1 MKHNPIINKTMDRK
15 DLDSPEAMV
24 VIDELNNL
32 IYELRR
38 QNVNISSWYGSFDLN
53 DEPFERINRGYEY
66 IPLDGAADDKNFP
79 WFLYWEIVWIVLN
92 NDFVEGQRLLD
103 LGGSSSLFSYYL
115 ASKGLDVTTVDL
127 QQELVDNGN
136 VTAEKMNWRLQ
147 NYMMDM
153 RALEFDRP
161 FDHITSV
168 CVFEHI
174 PMYDRVQ
181 INKKVK
187 ELLKEGGHFS
197 ITFDYRNPSRLAM
210 INTAQDVHEQFVVPS
225 GLQVRGNTFHDEDIN
240 YLLSPFYFKKRLYRY
255 KLSCIRSGHFM
266 PWEFFKIRTE
276 NDYTFASLFMKK
288 QTV

>member
-1 MKHNPIINKTMDRK
+1 MKQDPIINKTMDRK
-15 DLDSPEAMV
+15 DLDSPEAMI

-38 QNVNISSWYGSFDLN
+38 QDVNISSWYGSFDLN
-53 DEPFERINRGYEY
+53 DEPFELINRGYGY
-66 IPLDGAADDKNFP
+66 TPLNGAADDKNFP

-92 NDFVEGQRLLD
+92 NTFEPGQRLLD
-103 LGGSSSLFSYYL
+103 LGGSSSLFCYYR

-136 VTAEKMNWRLQ
+136 VMAGKMNWRLQ
-147 NYMMDM
+147 NHMMDM
-153 RALEFDRP
+153 RELEFDSP

-174 PMYDRVQ
+174 PMYDRVE
-181 INKKVK
+181 INKKIK

-240 YLLSPFYFKKRLYRY
+240 YLLSPFYSKERLYRY
-255 KLSCIRSGHFM
+255 KLSCIRNRHFM

-288 QTV
+288 EMV